1 VARPQEFE
9 RDAVLEKAI
18 AVFSEHGYEGTSTD
32 VLLRAMGIS
41 RQSMYNTFGDKRGL
55 YLEALQHYNAG
66 STAAIIRSLGAA
78 SSSPLKGLEA
88 ALLAFASRPPNGA
101 SACMGVSAICEFGRS
116 DHEINLV
123 TEAASRTLLSA
134 FERLIND
141 AKAAGEIDRRIDV
154 RAAARFM
161 TATLSGL
168 KITARAGATRE
179 VLRDV
184 AHMAIR
190 SLR

>member
-1 VARPQEFE
+1 
-9 RDAVLEKAI
+9 
-18 AVFSEHGYEGTSTD
+18 
-32 VLLRAMGIS
+32 
-41 RQSMYNTFGDKRGL
+41 
-55 YLEALQHYNAG
+55 
-66 STAAIIRSLGAA
+66 
-78 SSSPLKGLEA
+78 
-88 ALLAFASRPPNGA
+88 
-101 SACMGVSAICEFGRS
+101 MGVSAICEFGRS

-134 FERLIND
+134 VERLIND